1 MKRLQGLPH
10 DSDAPPSPLAGIQAA
25 QSPKPQGILSASYD
39 WCEVLQVVD
48 LTAELEARGLTRE
61 DAHTFLDLSP
71 SISFNVWYGNL
82 DNCEDGHVSFEV
94 HLDRHD
100 WVLPSYRGTAP
111 NFWGRSALATSVS
124 VNLLTDRMAW
134 RRWSA
139 DFSGYGSGL
148 RRALLVLRGRHGM
161 PADGQNRYDI
171 NTDACIASPE
181 LRFSFGKQQI

>member
-1 MKRLQGLPH
+1 MEACSELHGIDSGL
-10 DSDAPPSPLAGIQAA
+10 SMGIVSQNSQCAYTIMPF
-25 QSPKPQGILSASYD
+25 QLSATSPIQSGPS
-39 WCEVLQVVD
+39 QV
-48 LTAELEARGLTRE
+48 GGGSC
-61 DAHTFLDLSP
+61 DA
-71 SISFNVWYGNL
+71 GQRQ
-82 DNCEDGHVSFEV
+82 DGII
-94 HLDRHD
+94 L
-100 WVLPSYRGTAP
+100 LPACSMQTTQLIMAFFTTVAMRCVVAAGTAP

-148 RRALLVLRGRHGM
+148 RRALIVLRGRHGM